1 MVPKWWYSPRWP
13 LESIGKLWKND
24 DDQKLPNFHWKYTP
38 KIHWMTWGI
47 FPTKPLCGQ
56 GCQDTPWRSHDIPG
70 NATAPL
76 WCVVQCLNPFP
87 ERYQKNIQN
96 PFAASRPLL
105 SDFFIFFGE
114 HRATKS
120 IPQTRLTS
128 GFVQIAIY
136 PWAHRSSLKRL
147 QTISAQPRLCG
158 NGITSLIWFP
168 AAAAATGHMIIK
180 IIDIVWPLQVSRQFS
195 CFIWSVGIVPSACLR
210 TILTTI
216 L

>member
-1 MVPKWWYSPRWP
+1 VVRGAVSKSTSRKIPKKHTK
-13 LESIGKLWKND
+13 SICCFK
-24 DDQKLPNFHWKYTP
+24 
-38 KIHWMTWGI
+38 
-47 FPTKPLCGQ
+47 
-56 GCQDTPWRSHDIPG
+56 
-70 NATAPL
+70 A
-76 WCVVQCLNPFP
+76 
-87 ERYQKNIQN
+87 
-96 PFAASRPLL
+96 FAFRLL
-105 SDFFIFFGE
+105 YLFGE

-195 CFIWSVGIVPSACLR
+195 CFIWSVGIVPSACLH

>member
-1 MVPKWWYSPRWP
+1 M
-13 LESIGKLWKND
+13 IKLLGWLGVYF
-24 DDQKLPNFHWKYTP
+24 QP
-38 KIHWMTWGI
+38 
-47 FPTKPLCGQ
+47 
-56 GCQDTPWRSHDIPG
+56 
-70 NATAPL
+70 
-76 WCVVQCLNPFP
+76 NPFVAKAAKVRP
-87 ERYQKNIQN
+87 GDYMTYLATPQPRCGGAVSKSTSRKI
-96 PFAASRPLL
+96 PKKHTKSICCFKAFAFRLL
-105 SDFFIFFGE
+105 YLFWE

-168 AAAAATGHMIIK
+168 AAAAAATGHMIIK

-195 CFIWSVGIVPSACLR
+195 CFIWSVCIVPSACLH